1 MNKLQMIGKI
11 AADAKI
17 NKAEAGRALDVLI
30 AGMVSSLNETGRFIL
45 AGVGVFKVKVRK
57 ARVARNPKTGD
68 PVQLPQRK
76 AVAFHA
82 SRELKSLI
90 K

>member
-1 MNKLQMIGKI
+1 MNKLQMIEKI

-17 NKAEAGRALDVLI
+17 NKAKAGRALEVLI
-30 AGMVSSLNETGRFIL
+30 NGMVSSLNETGRFIL
-45 AGVGVFKVKVRK
+45 AGVGVFKVKMRK
-57 ARVARNPKTGD
+57 ARIARNPKTGA